1 MKKRLIQYL
10 VVLKLLGI
18 NAEKDQALQSKDEE
32 NSKNPAHS
40 DSIQFQF
47 NPNSNSNSRS
57 LTKSPTS
64 SLASKTPSSIVIAN
78 NDETYLAKQQAKTRN
93 QKSITEAKTNVSTKM
108 VPSNESIQVS
118 KTINHQ

>member
-1 MKKRLIQYL
+1 M
-10 VVLKLLGI
+10 GI

-40 DSIQFQF
+40 DSNSIQF
-47 NPNSNSNSRS
+47 NNSNSNSRS

-93 QKSITEAKTNVSTKM
+93 QNQLLKLKPMFQLRWFLPMNLFKYLK
-108 VPSNESIQVS
+108 Q
-118 KTINHQ
+118 

>member
-1 MKKRLIQYL
+1 MLKRSSSTIQRRR
-10 VVLKLLGI
+10 
-18 NAEKDQALQSKDEE
+18 EFQ
-32 NSKNPAHS
+32 NPAHS
-40 DSIQFQF
+40 
-47 NPNSNSNSRS
+47 NPNCNSNSRS